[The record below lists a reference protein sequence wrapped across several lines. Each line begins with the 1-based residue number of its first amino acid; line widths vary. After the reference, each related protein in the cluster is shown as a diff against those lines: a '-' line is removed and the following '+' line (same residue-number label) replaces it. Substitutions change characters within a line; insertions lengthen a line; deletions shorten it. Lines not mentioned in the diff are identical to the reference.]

1 MEEVGSANI
10 FMRKGNQLVTPKL
23 SGSIL
28 PGVTRKSIIQLAQ
41 DQLGLNVEEGDLLL
55 KDIFSADEV
64 FCTGT
69 AVVVTPVGQVT
80 FQGET
85 HTINDGNMGDA
96 ATELRKTLLGIQQE
110 EIEDQYGW
118 VHKVNIL

>member
-1 MEEVGSANI
+1 MLSRRINNWDGIKLILSDERLVEEVGSANI

-55 KDIFSADEV
+55 KDIF
-64 FCTGT
+64 
-69 AVVVTPVGQVT
+69 
-80 FQGET
+80 
-85 HTINDGNMGDA
+85 ILIKNMNQSLILIMMYIYQ
-96 ATELRKTLLGIQQE
+96 TMLNHFLRLM
-110 EIEDQYGW
+110 D
-118 VHKVNIL
+118 

>member
-1 MEEVGSANI
+1 
-10 FMRKGNQLVTPKL
+10 
-23 SGSIL
+23 
-28 PGVTRKSIIQLAQ
+28 
-41 DQLGLNVEEGDLLL
+41 
-55 KDIFSADEV
+55 
-64 FCTGT
+64 
-69 AVVVTPVGQVT
+69 VT

-110 EIEDQYGW
+110 EIEDPYGW